1 MLQNIRGK
9 LVVNVMNKFFP
20 AEIKKHSLFFLL
32 IPIVII
38 SQLYILAP
46 HLKFGLIDL
55 DNGETYDFR
64 EFRTKHP
71 DNIQFLIESYK
82 LWGAY
87 SHQYYYLGLLNFF
100 FGSNFESYH
109 QVTHVLK
116 IIATITAYPLF
127 FVISGSS
134 LAAFLASIVFAFSP
148 SAAGSLES
156 VIHGITYGAIITFN
170 IFLSLY
176 IYFINHR
183 VSRFSLLSVCLVF
196 LLLTLAFSPI
206 KLYPTVILILIF
218 ELIWLVRNR
227 SKSNLI
233 ISIKRAFILLSPLLI
248 VFVFKPTENE
258 IGAFDKIWVHIV
270 SLVDSLIMGRLD
282 HLLIPFVALSTTVLP
297 AKFWDFI
304 GINQTTGFI
313 EYLIYLFTI
322 PMTILII
329 PTALLAI
336 ILSKR
341 ILKFCLVVFLTT
353 IIGGILTYLFSLGH
367 SGSQINQA
375 IAGFFVLGLAFA
387 FLIEWLNN
395 KNQLYLGLFFGPLL
409 AFFYIVNIWL
419 GSGELDLFFTG
430 VHRYVTI
437 PSIFTSLF
445 LGTLITILYKRSLKG
460 NFQDEL
466 TRFPY
471 RSILQKSKFKLLSL
485 LPFLLLISVIF
496 LSIKEINKWYEYSF
510 AIGFREEDKVYMRAQ
525 LKPYFQN
532 LNLDDP
538 RLIYI
543 DIYTDK
549 ENTQYYGNT
558 IVAGF
563 NVWPEWLPNVNFKGE
578 LIPYLT
584 TDFNT
589 LKSSVKEVNGQKG
602 ILYYQTLYKRSVFY
616 KPENFHAILL
626 KSKKVIDITDL
637 VKTELG
643 LK

>member
-1 MLQNIRGK
+1 MMLQ
-9 LVVNVMNKFFP
+9 
-20 AEIKKHSLFFLL
+20 IKKHSLFFLL
-32 IPIVII
+32 IPIVIF
-38 SQLYILAP
+38 SQVYLLAP

-55 DNGETYDFR
+55 DNGELYDFR
-64 EFRTKHP
+64 ELRAKHP

-116 IIATITAYPLF
+116 IIAIITAYPLF

-156 VIHGITYGAIITFN
+156 VIHGITYGAIIAFN

-176 IYFINHR
+176 IYLVKNR
-183 VSRFSLLSVCLVF
+183 VSKFSLLLICLTF
-196 LLLTLAFSPI
+196 LLLALAFSPI
-206 KLYPTVILILIF
+206 KLYPTVMLILIF

-233 ISIKRAFILLSPLLI
+233 ISIKRAFTLLSPLLI
-248 VFVFKPTENE
+248 VFVFKPAENE
-258 IGAFDKIWVHIV
+258 IGAFGKLGIHIV
-270 SLVDSLIMGRLD
+270 SLIESLIMGRLD

-304 GINQTTGFI
+304 GINQTTEFI
-313 EYLIYLFTI
+313 EYFVYLFTI
-322 PMTILII
+322 PMTILMT
-329 PTALLAI
+329 PTALLAG

-341 ILKFCLVVFLTT
+341 ILKFCLVVFLT
-353 IIGGILTYLFSLGH
+353 ISIGGILTYLFSIGH
-367 SGSQINQA
+367 SGIGINQA
-375 IAGFFVLGLAFA
+375 IAGFFLLGLAFA

-395 KNQLYLGLFFGPLL
+395 KNQLSLGLFFGPLV
-409 AFFYIVNIWL
+409 AFFYIVNIWS
-419 GSGELDLFFTG
+419 GSGELDLFFAG
-430 VHRYVTI
+430 VHRYVTV
-437 PSIFTSLF
+437 PSIFTSFF
-445 LGTLITILYKRSLKG
+445 LGTLITVLYKSL
-460 NFQDEL
+460 
-466 TRFPY
+466 
-471 RSILQKSKFKLLSL
+471 LQKSKLKLLSF
-485 LPFLLLISVIF
+485 LPFLLLIPIISLSV
-496 LSIKEINKWYEYSF
+496 KEINSWYDYSF
-510 AIGFREEDKVYMRAQ
+510 TIGFGEEDKIYMRSQ

-532 LNLDDP
+532 LNLDNP

-563 NVWPEWLPNVNFKGE
+563 NVWPIWLPNVNFKGE

-584 TDFNT
+584 TDFKL
-589 LKSSVKEVNGQKG
+589 LKSSVNQVNGQKG

-616 KPENFHAILL
+616 KPENFYAIFL
-626 KSKKVIDITDL
+626 KSKKVIDITDQ

-643 LK
+643 LGS

>member
-1 MLQNIRGK
+1 MLQNI
-9 LVVNVMNKFFP
+9 
-20 AEIKKHSLFFLL
+20 IKKHSLFFLL
-32 IPIVII
+32 IPIVVF
-38 SQLYILAP
+38 SQMYLLAP

-64 EFRTKHP
+64 ELRAKHP
-71 DNIQFLIESYK
+71 DNFQFLIESYK

-100 FGSNFESYH
+100 FGSNFENYH

-127 FVISGSS
+127 FVVSGSS
-134 LAAFLASIVFAFSP
+134 LAAFLASIIFAFSP
-148 SAAGSLES
+148 PAAGSLES
-156 VIHGITYGAIITFN
+156 VIHGITYGAIIMFN

-176 IYFINHR
+176 IYLVKNQ
-183 VSRFSLLSVCLVF
+183 VSKFSLLAVCLIF
-196 LLLTLAFSPI
+196 LLLTLALSPI
-206 KLYPTVILILIF
+206 KLYPTLMLILIF
-218 ELIWLVRNR
+218 ELIWLIRNC
-227 SKSNLI
+227 SKSNLV

-248 VFVFKPTENE
+248 VFVFKPAENE
-258 IGAFDKIWVHIV
+258 IGAFNKLWIHIV
-270 SLVDSLIMGRLD
+270 MLAESLSKGRLD

-297 AKFWDFI
+297 AKFWNFM
-304 GINQTTGFI
+304 GINQTTVFI
-313 EYLIYLFTI
+313 EYLVYLFTI
-322 PMTILII
+322 PMTTLII
-329 PTALLAI
+329 PTALLAG

-353 IIGGILTYLFSLGH
+353 TIGGILTYFFSVGH
-367 SGSQINQA
+367 SGIQINQA
-375 IAGFFVLGLAFA
+375 IAGFYILGLAFA

-395 KNQLYLGLFFGPLL
+395 KNQLYLGLFFGPLV
-409 AFFYIVNIWL
+409 AFFYIVNIWS

-430 VHRYVTI
+430 VHRYVTV

-445 LGTLITILYKRSLKG
+445 LGTLITILYK
-460 NFQDEL
+460 
-466 TRFPY
+466 
-471 RSILQKSKFKLLSL
+471 SILQKSKLKLLSF
-485 LPFLLLISVIF
+485 LPFLLLIPVIS
-496 LSIKEINKWYEYSF
+496 LSIKEINNWYDYSF
-510 AIGFREEDKVYMRAQ
+510 ATGFREEDKIYMRAQ

-532 LNLDDP
+532 LNLDNP

-563 NVWPEWLPNVNFKGE
+563 NVWPIWLPNVNFKGE

-584 TDFNT
+584 TDFNL
-589 LKSSVKEVNGQKG
+589 LKSSVAQVNNQKG

-616 KPENFHAILL
+616 KPENFYAILL
-626 KSKKVIDITDL
+626 KSKKVIDITDQ
-637 VKTELG
+637 VKTEFG